1 MRNENNLTLSEAEN
15 LLGEIIDE
23 SLFDGG
29 TMLCFEEYGER
40 KDLGKVSR
48 EHAEKVFKLLQG
60 GEKTEFLHA
69 SCIEETFRKAYPL
82 LLIKAERVMEDGGA
96 YLQKISQLQE
106 FIMQNPYK
114 DEWEKKAAA
123 YHQVMESVGISLP
136 SESFQNLTKISDMLL
151 DALTF
156 FEKKQYKNS
165 PSIYKI
171 RSGERAK
178 SSPVFVP
185 YICKYNSEKEFADVL
200 ESAPQE
206 ALFVFGGVEKTYGQV
221 TDSFHDF
228 YYGFAEERKRNIM
241 KHDQLSEEEYARTA
255 DPYTRC
261 VYLGV
266 KSGKTIWLMP
276 MPYERETYGN
286 LYDDES
292 SKFSYG
298 KRAGY
303 APYEIFYKVV
313 PAALSGTTFLA
324 RRQSG
329 YHLNEL
335 MDEQQKIWLPTFLQ
349 EAMNKF
355 FGEEEPMSEA
365 WYFPE
370 EITVGYSDGQKAEI
384 TRTSAS
390 LTLPHFH
397 FFIPE
402 PKDLF
407 LDNARLRQ
415 LMRYFSVSSKD
426 IVNLPLLPIQ
436 TLTEK
441 ILKERIQERIEKAY
455 LKILADRIAEFL
467 LPIEELHQ
475 ELREF
480 VEENADRVIQD
491 AVLGK
496 FEGFLYEKIE
506 GAPVLNDKGEQVMT
520 HRRKSRWSKEEVPLL
535 EHITSDEYSDYRRK
549 YRRSFDSVFLW
560 AGVEAQKPTVIW
572 KIHPRSTK
580 DYAVL
585 LGKQKEELPEILRLY
600 DDLISFEKNYEH
612 ILPSNITSHYLGRGD
627 EQRSIHVPPLC
638 NVNICMTKRTL
649 KSFREKEAK
658 SM

>member
-1 MRNENNLTLSEAEN
+1 MGNKNDMTLSEAEN

-23 SLFDGG
+23 SLSDGG
-29 TMLCFEEYGER
+29 TTLCFEEYGER

-48 EHAEKVFKLLQG
+48 EHAEKVFKLQ
-60 GEKTEFLHA
+60 KTEFLHA

-82 LLIKAERVMEDGGA
+82 LLIKAERVMTDGGA
-96 YLQKISQLQE
+96 YLQKIFRLQE
-106 FIMQNPYK
+106 FIMRNPYK

-136 SESFQNLTKISDMLL
+136 SESYQNLTEISNALL

-156 FEKKQYKNS
+156 FEKKQHKNS
-165 PSIYKI
+165 PSIYKV
-171 RSGERAK
+171 RSGERTK
-178 SSPVFVP
+178 SAPVFVP

-200 ESAPQE
+200 EAAPQE

-241 KHDQLSEEEYARTA
+241 KYDQLSEEEYARTA

-292 SKFSYG
+292 SKYSYG

-303 APYEIFYKVV
+303 APYEIFYKMV
-313 PAALSGTTFLA
+313 PTALSGTTFLA
-324 RRQSG
+324 KKQSG

-335 MDEQQKIWLPTFLQ
+335 MDEQQKIWLPAFLQ

-355 FGEEEPMSEA
+355 FGEEEPKSEA

-370 EITVGYSDGQKAEI
+370 EITVEYSDDQKAEI
-384 TRTSAS
+384 IRTSTS

-397 FFIPE
+397 FSIPE

-407 LDNARLRQ
+407 LDDARLRH
-415 LMRYFSVSSKD
+415 LMRYFSVGSKD

-441 ILKERIQERIEKAY
+441 VLKERLQERIEKAY
-455 LKILADRIAEFL
+455 LKILADKIAEFL
-467 LPIEELHQ
+467 MPIEELHQ
-475 ELREF
+475 KLREF
-480 VEENADRVIQD
+480 VEENADRIIQD
-491 AVLGK
+491 AASGK
-496 FEGFLYEKIE
+496 FEGFLYDKIE

-520 HRRKSRWSKEEVPLL
+520 HRRKSRWSSEEVPLL
-535 EHITSDEYSDYRRK
+535 EHITSDEYPDYRRK
-549 YRRSFDSVFLW
+549 YRRAFDSVFIW

-572 KIHPRSTK
+572 KIHPRSTL

-649 KSFREKEAK
+649 KLLRGKEKKTA
-658 SM
+658 

>member
-1 MRNENNLTLSEAEN
+1 MGNKNDMTLSEAEN

-23 SLFDGG
+23 SLSDGG
-29 TMLCFEEYGER
+29 TTLCFEEYGER

-82 LLIKAERVMEDGGA
+82 LLIKAERVMTDGGA
-96 YLQKISQLQE
+96 YLQKIFRLQE
-106 FIMQNPYK
+106 FIMRNPYK

-136 SESFQNLTKISDMLL
+136 SESYQNLTEISNALL

-156 FEKKQYKNS
+156 FEKKQHKNS
-165 PSIYKI
+165 PSIYKV
-171 RSGERAK
+171 RSGERTK
-178 SSPVFVP
+178 SAPVFVP

-200 ESAPQE
+200 EAAPQE

-241 KHDQLSEEEYARTA
+241 KYDQLSEEEYARTA

-292 SKFSYG
+292 SKYSYG

-303 APYEIFYKVV
+303 APYEIFYKMV
-313 PAALSGTTFLA
+313 PTALSGTTFLA
-324 RRQSG
+324 KKQSG

-335 MDEQQKIWLPTFLQ
+335 MDEQQKIWLPAFLQ

-355 FGEEEPMSEA
+355 FGEEEPKSEA

-370 EITVGYSDGQKAEI
+370 EITVEYSDDQKAEI
-384 TRTSAS
+384 IRTSTS

-397 FFIPE
+397 FSIPE

-407 LDNARLRQ
+407 LDDARLRH
-415 LMRYFSVSSKD
+415 LMRYFSVGSKD

-441 ILKERIQERIEKAY
+441 VLKERLQERIEKAY
-455 LKILADRIAEFL
+455 LKILADKIAEFL
-467 LPIEELHQ
+467 MPIEELHQ
-475 ELREF
+475 KLREF
-480 VEENADRVIQD
+480 VEENADRIIQD
-491 AVLGK
+491 AASGK
-496 FEGFLYEKIE
+496 FEGFLYDKIE

-520 HRRKSRWSKEEVPLL
+520 HRRKSRWSSEEVPLL
-535 EHITSDEYSDYRRK
+535 EHITSDEYPDYRRK
-549 YRRSFDSVFLW
+549 YRRAFDSVFIW

-572 KIHPRSTK
+572 KIHPRSTL

-649 KSFREKEAK
+649 KLLRGKEKKTA
-658 SM
+658 

>member
-1 MRNENNLTLSEAEN
+1 MGNKNDMTLSEAEN

-23 SLFDGG
+23 SLSDGG
-29 TMLCFEEYGER
+29 TTLCFEEYGER

-82 LLIKAERVMEDGGA
+82 LLIKAERVMTDGGA
-96 YLQKISQLQE
+96 YLQKIFRLQE
-106 FIMQNPYK
+106 FIMRNPYK

-136 SESFQNLTKISDMLL
+136 SESYQNLTEISNALL

-156 FEKKQYKNS
+156 FEKKQHKNS
-165 PSIYKI
+165 PSIYKV
-171 RSGERAK
+171 RSGERTK
-178 SSPVFVP
+178 SAPVFVP

-200 ESAPQE
+200 EAAPQE

-241 KHDQLSEEEYARTA
+241 KYDQLSEEEYARTA

-292 SKFSYG
+292 SKYSYG

-303 APYEIFYKVV
+303 APYEIFYKMV
-313 PAALSGTTFLA
+313 PTALSGTTFLA
-324 RRQSG
+324 KKQSG

-335 MDEQQKIWLPTFLQ
+335 MDEQQKIWLPAFLQ

-355 FGEEEPMSEA
+355 FGEEEPKSEA

-370 EITVGYSDGQKAEI
+370 EITVEYSDDQKAEI
-384 TRTSAS
+384 IRTSTS

-397 FFIPE
+397 FSIPE

-407 LDNARLRQ
+407 LDDARLRH
-415 LMRYFSVSSKD
+415 LMRYFSVGSKD

-441 ILKERIQERIEKAY
+441 VLKERLQERIEKAY
-455 LKILADRIAEFL
+455 LKILADKIAEFL
-467 LPIEELHQ
+467 MPIEELHQ
-475 ELREF
+475 KLREF
-480 VEENADRVIQD
+480 VEENADRIIQD
-491 AVLGK
+491 AASGK
-496 FEGFLYEKIE
+496 FEGFLYDKIE

-520 HRRKSRWSKEEVPLL
+520 HRRKSRWSSEEVPLL
-535 EHITSDEYSDYRRK
+535 EHITSDEYPDYRRK
-549 YRRSFDSVFLW
+549 YRRAFDSVFIW

-572 KIHPRSTK
+572 KIHPRSTL

-585 LGKQKEELPEILRLY
+585 LGKKKEELPEILRLY

-649 KSFREKEAK
+649 KLLRGKEKKTA
-658 SM
+658 